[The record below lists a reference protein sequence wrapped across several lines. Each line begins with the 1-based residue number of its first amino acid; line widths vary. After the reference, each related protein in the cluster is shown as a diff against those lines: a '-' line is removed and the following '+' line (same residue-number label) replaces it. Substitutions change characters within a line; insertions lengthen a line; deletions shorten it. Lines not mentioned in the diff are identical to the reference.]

1 MLTSTLCTIK
11 IERVDRPSMSEPIN
25 AHVFVL
31 RWVAA
36 DPAANCLS
44 CRRGCQVARAA
55 RPRAC
60 GMFCTLINT
69 RETARKQ
76 QDKYHPLMRSSAARS
91 SANACGYPQTHTHKH
106 THKNGHTRAHTHTRT
121 HTHNHAHQRSPA
133 TRHNAVCCI
142 SCTIAK
148 GAMDNCF
155 VCLSIAHVPK
165 KFSKSGDALH
175 SYSLPRA
182 RHSVTTVRRCSS
194 AYPVGHQ
201 PTLVVHDQQTASLLS
216 HK

>member
-91 SANACGYPQTHTHKH
+91 SANACGYPQTHTHNH
-106 THKNGHTRAHTHTRT
+106 TQKRTHARTHAHAHTHTHTIT
-121 HTHNHAHQRSPA
+121 HISGRPRRGTTRSVA
-133 TRHNAVCCI
+133 FHVQLLRELWIIVLCVCPLRM
-142 SCTIAK
+142 S
-148 GAMDNCF
+148 
-155 VCLSIAHVPK
+155 
-165 KFSKSGDALH
+165 
-175 SYSLPRA
+175 
-182 RHSVTTVRRCSS
+182 
-194 AYPVGHQ
+194 
-201 PTLVVHDQQTASLLS
+201 
-216 HK
+216 

>member
-1 MLTSTLCTIK
+1 
-11 IERVDRPSMSEPIN
+11 MSEPIN

-106 THKNGHTRAHTHTRT
+106 TQKRTHARTHAHAHTHTIT
-121 HTHNHAHQRSPA
+121 HISGRPRRGTTRSVAFHVQLLRELWIIVLCVCPLRMSRKSSASQAMHCIAIHCHARGTRLQQSEGVLLLILLGTNQRSW
-133 TRHNAVCCI
+133 
-142 SCTIAK
+142 S
-148 GAMDNCF
+148 
-155 VCLSIAHVPK
+155 
-165 KFSKSGDALH
+165 
-175 SYSLPRA
+175 
-182 RHSVTTVRRCSS
+182 TTNKRPVSS
-194 AYPVGHQ
+194 AIHRPCH
-201 PTLVVHDQQTASLLS
+201 T
-216 HK
+216 